1 MRVCREKFMS
11 FLTKDE
17 LDALM
22 PAEMLPHTTP
32 IPTQII
38 SSDEYIPAP
47 QSEQQKEVEARLLD
61 MSDELGKKQGLSSS
75 RLLRE
80 RLAWPPPSSP

>member
-1 MRVCREKFMS
+1 MG
-11 FLTKDE
+11 FLTEDE

-32 IPTQII
+32 IPTQIV

-47 QSEQQKEVEARLLD
+47 QSEKQKQVEARLLD
-61 MSDELGKKQGLSSS
+61 DGRRARQAS
-75 RLLRE
+75 R
-80 RLAWPPPSSP
+80 A

>member
-1 MRVCREKFMS
+1 MS

-38 SSDEYIPAP
+38 SSDE
-47 QSEQQKEVEARLLD
+47 
-61 MSDELGKKQGLSSS
+61 
-75 RLLRE
+75 
-80 RLAWPPPSSP
+80 

>member
-1 MRVCREKFMS
+1 MS

-32 IPTQII
+32 MPTQII
-38 SSDEYIPAP
+38 SSDEYIPPPRA
-47 QSEQQKEVEARLLD
+47 
-61 MSDELGKKQGLSSS
+61 SSKS
-75 RLLRE
+75 R
-80 RLAWPPPSSP
+80 